1 MDNFILY
8 IKKNKALL
16 IITFLIWL
24 FAIIFLI
31 APIAYSISEATIN
44 GAFSM
49 EIFMEQIIP
58 NISSFNSITKIGKSG
73 ASAIFGKSI
82 LYFTFIYMIMEG
94 IGLYKGRK
102 KSEYD

>member
-1 MDNFILY
+1 MDNFIIY

-58 NISSFNSITKIGKSG
+58 NISKRRTAARSG
-73 ASAIFGKSI
+73 RVRRFFLQKNTLSGVP
-82 LYFTFIYMIMEG
+82 TG
-94 IGLYKGRK
+94 
-102 KSEYD
+102 